1 MLSNWDMMDIV
12 MIEDRQE
19 REAALDAL
27 SDEDAREMLK
37 SLVRT
42 MRRSHDEAR
51 EAEMQ

>member
-1 MLSNWDMMDIV
+1 MLSGWDMYDIV

-42 MRRSHDEAR
+42 MRRSHDEAM
-51 EAEMQ
+51 EAGML

>member
-12 MIEDRQE
+12 MIEDCQE

-27 SDEDAREMLK
+27 SDEDARKMLK
-37 SLVRT
+37 SLVRA

-51 EAEMQ
+51 EAGMQ

>member
-19 REAALDAL
+19 REAALGAL
-27 SDEDAREMLK
+27 SNEDARAMLK

-42 MRRSHDEAR
+42 FRRSHDEAA
-51 EAEMQ
+51 EAGML